1 MNSKGRNS
9 RISIPAKIIN
19 LLLFDDEFFRE
30 VCGLKKANLTAAF
43 PKYDQWC
50 DSEGSFHMEFALA
63 GYSPKDLEIFVA
75 GNEFSVRTIRAE
87 REEQKIIQEEDESFS
102 QRDPQPRIQQGA
114 ILRGIARR
122 NFSCSFYISQE
133 FDISGLDASME
144 NGLLHVRVPANNNV
158 QIKKIK
164 INNGE

>member
-30 VCGLKKANLTAAF
+30 VAALKKANLTATF

-50 DSEGSFHMEFALA
+50 DSDGNFHMEFALA
-63 GYSPKDLEIFVA
+63 GYSPNDLEITII
-75 GNEFSVRTIRAE
+75 GNEFSVRTIKLEKEELRAT
-87 REEQKIIQEEDESFS
+87 EEEESLTPK
-102 QRDPQPRIQQGA
+102 DPQPRIQHGA

-133 FDISGLDASME
+133 FDIGRLKANME
-144 NGLLHVRVPANNNV
+144 NGLLHVYIPSNSGV
-158 QIKKIK
+158 QIKTIK